1 MAGYT
6 EITNPGVISA
16 DAESFIFPIV
26 ANPGAL
32 PPSSFPDPVQ
42 PFNSQTS
49 NPAFI
54 PVTTNPPQ
62 VQLVTG
68 VAVNVVIK

>member
-1 MAGYT
+1 MGYT
-6 EITNPGVISA
+6 EITNPGVINV
-16 DAESFIFPIV
+16 DAQSLILPIV

-32 PPSSFPDPVQ
+32 PPSSFPSPTQLFD
-42 PFNSQTS
+42 SQTS

-54 PVTTNPPQ
+54 PVTTDPPQ